1 MELIKTIK
9 GKSVYLIM
17 PSILKQVIFTKK
29 DIELDTKIS
38 RNVISRV
45 IEQLIQLGIIEPDNK
60 VAKKAY
66 KYKEIYNI
74 FIKN

>member
-38 RNVISRV
+38 RNVISRI
-45 IEQLIQLGIIEPDNK
+45 IEQLIQLGIIEPDNT

>member
-1 MELIKTIK
+1 
-9 GKSVYLIM
+9 M

-38 RNVISRV
+38 RNVVSKV
-45 IEQLIQLGIIEPDNK
+45 IDQLIQLGIIELDNT

-66 KYKEIYNI
+66 KYKEIYNV
-74 FIKN
+74 FVKN